1 MNKAQE
7 KKKKKIRKHNLKN
20 KGVVI
25 LNVYSSLAIEL
36 NNNSKVG
43 NNTIDIGEIKT
54 LEPMCISLSD
64 ILLDEDDII
73 LTDKIRK
80 LIEPLI
86 PDIECNVFCTGECSC
101 SCEAKIKENKYE
113 EDKLK
118 VGDKVVLYS
127 IEDGQKFIVIDRVVL

>member
-1 MNKAQE
+1 M
-7 KKKKKIRKHNLKN
+7 
-20 KGVVI
+20 
-25 LNVYSSLAIEL
+25 NVYSSLAKEI
-36 NNNSKVG
+36 NSDTKITSNV
-43 NNTIDIGEIKT
+43 IDIGEIKS
-54 LEPMCISLSD
+54 LDPMSISLSD

-73 LTDKIRK
+73 LTDKIQK

-86 PDIECNVFCTGECSC
+86 PE
-101 SCEAKIKENKYE
+101 YE

>member
-1 MNKAQE
+1 M
-7 KKKKKIRKHNLKN
+7 
-20 KGVVI
+20 VI

-36 NNNSKVG
+36 NNNSKVS
-43 NNTIDIGEIKT
+43 NNTIDIGEIKS
-54 LEPMCISLSD
+54 LDPMCISLSD

-73 LTDKIRK
+73 LTDTVKK

-86 PDIECNVFCTGECSC
+86 PDIECKTICTGECSC
-101 SCEAKIKENKYE
+101 TTESKIKEDKYE

-127 IEDGQKFIVIDRVVL
+127 IEDGQKFIVLDRVYL

>member
-73 LTDKIRK
+73 LTDKIQK

-86 PDIECNVFCTGECSC
+86 PDIECKTTCTGECSC
-101 SCEAKIKENKYE
+101 TTESKIKEDKYE

-127 IEDGQKFIVIDRVVL
+127 IEDGQKFIVLDRVYL